1 MKIKDWCIVCK
12 TLGKQLAL
20 EIFFGVWSAS
30 LFFLSDILLW
40 IAPVFALIVKGSAGF
55 LAAYYFTYCILLTKK
70 IIDKNFK

>member
-20 EIFFGVWSAS
+20 EAFFGVWSAS
-30 LFFLSDILLW
+30 LFFLSDILLG
-40 IAPVFALIVKGSAGF
+40 ISPAFALIVKGSAGF
-55 LAAYYFTYCILLTKK
+55 LAAYYFSYCVLLTKK